1 MREGGRVRDP
11 DVPFC
16 DKQRGSSAGQ
26 ARVTGKKL
34 DRRALVHCS
43 CCRAAWNDCAP
54 PEISRR
60 GFASPA
66 CPPKM
71 RAERNRTRPS
81 FGSSRC
87 APSRRLR
94 SGVVRQLAEFPGW
107 LIAAAAFGDSAIRAY
122 AEPDRPK
129 NGSARVRKCELPD
142 KAVVRFGFYLETA
155 SCGTVEIC
163 PGHAIDRGT
172 LERAHRSIQ
181 SHPGKFFD
189 VIAWVVRI
197 ADAASCLTAPACR
210 AARASACDATCR
222 IMHPS

>member
-1 MREGGRVRDP
+1 MRQAAGIVCRPSPSDAEKV
-11 DVPFC
+11 
-16 DKQRGSSAGQ
+16 GQ
-26 ARVTGKKL
+26 AR
-34 DRRALVHCS
+34 
-43 CCRAAWNDCAP
+43 
-54 PEISRR
+54 
-60 GFASPA
+60 ASPLQLLPCRVELLRSA
-66 CPPKM
+66 RDQQARVCEAGPPKM

-81 FGSSRC
+81 FGSSSG

-94 SGVVRQLAEFPGW
+94 SGVVRQLAGFPGW

-142 KAVVRFGFYLETA
+142 KAVVRFGFYLETE